1 LDNAARHVPTD
12 VVATITCSPK
22 SGVDATLEAAQRL
35 SGHGYPLVPHLAARM
50 VRDRGHLDELLQ
62 ECERQGIDDVFVPGG
77 DAEEPAGEFTSSLE
91 LLQAMEERG
100 HPFSRVG
107 IAGYPEGH
115 HIIDDATLYSEL
127 HRKQRFATYIVSQMC
142 FAAEPIVDWV
152 RRLRDEAID
161 LDIYFGIAGVLDRT
175 KLAGIAMRLG
185 IGPSTRF
192 LMHNKAMM
200 GQLMSLRPYTPTDLV
215 AELERELAGEE
226 RVRGLHL
233 YTFNQTEKTT
243 SWRNG
248 YLRQETSG

>member
-1 LDNAARHVPTD
+1 
-12 VVATITCSPK
+12 
-22 SGVDATLEAAQRL
+22 
-35 SGHGYPLVPHLAARM
+35 
-50 VRDRGHLDELLQ
+50 
-62 ECERQGIDDVFVPGG
+62 
-77 DAEEPAGEFTSSLE
+77 
-91 LLQAMEERG
+91 
-100 HPFSRVG
+100 
-107 IAGYPEGH
+107 
-115 HIIDDATLYSEL
+115 
-127 HRKQRFATYIVSQMC
+127 MC